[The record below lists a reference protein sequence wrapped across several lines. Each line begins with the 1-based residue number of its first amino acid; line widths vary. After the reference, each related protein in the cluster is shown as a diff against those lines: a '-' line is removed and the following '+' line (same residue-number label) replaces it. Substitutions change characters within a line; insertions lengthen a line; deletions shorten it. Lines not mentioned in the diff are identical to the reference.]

1 MSKTVT
7 LRLEE
12 NTYRKFKKLAESDN
26 RTMSNFI
33 ETSVLRYIE
42 NNNFADEFEMAEIE
56 SNIDLNKSLQRA
68 QKDMKQ
74 KKGSF
79 IE

>member
-7 LRLEE
+7 LRLNE
-12 NTYRKFKKLAESDN
+12 NLYKMFLTLAKEQN

-33 ETSVLRYIE
+33 ETSVLRFIE
-42 NNNFADEFEMAEIE
+42 QNQFVDDYEMEEIINNDE
-56 SNIDLNKSLQRA
+56 LNKSLKRA
-68 QKDMKQ
+68 YKDVSAKR
-74 KKGSF
+74 GSF

>member
-12 NTYRKFKKLAESDN
+12 NTYEKFKRLAESDN

-42 NNNFADEFEMAEIE
+42 NNNYADEFEMEEIE
-56 SNIDLNKSLQRA
+56 SNIDLNKSLRRA
-68 QKDMKQ
+68 QKDMKL
-74 KKGSF
+74 KKGKF
-79 IE
+79 VE

>member
-12 NTYRKFKKLAESDN
+12 NTFKKFKRLAESDN

-42 NNNFADEFEMAEIE
+42 NNNYADEFEMEEIE
-56 SNIDLNKSLQRA
+56 SNIDLNKSLRRA
-68 QKDMKQ
+68 QKDMKL
-74 KKGSF
+74 KKGKF
-79 IE
+79 VE

>member
-7 LRLEE
+7 LRLEN

-42 NNNFADEFEMAEIE
+42 NNNFVDEFEMEEIE
-56 SNIDLNKSLQRA
+56 SNIDLNKSLKRA
-68 QKDMKQ
+68 QKEMKL
-74 KKGSF
+74 KKGKF
-79 IE
+79 VE

>member
-12 NTYRKFKKLAESDN
+12 NTYEKFKRLAESDN

-42 NNNFADEFEMAEIE
+42 NNNFVDEFEMEEIE
-56 SNIDLNKSLQRA
+56 SNIDLNKSLRRA
-68 QKDMKQ
+68 QKEMKL
-74 KKGSF
+74 KKGKF
-79 IE
+79 VE

>member
-12 NTYRKFKKLAESDN
+12 NTYEKFKRLAESDN

-56 SNIDLNKSLQRA
+56 SNIDLNKSLRRA
-68 QKDMKQ
+68 QKDMKL
-74 KKGSF
+74 KKGKF
-79 IE
+79 VE

>member
-7 LRLEE
+7 LRLEN

-42 NNNFADEFEMAEIE
+42 NNNFVDEFEMEEIE

-68 QKDMKQ
+68 QKDMKL
-74 KKGSF
+74 KKGKF
-79 IE
+79 VE

>member
-12 NTYRKFKKLAESDN
+12 NTYEKFKRLAESDN

-56 SNIDLNKSLQRA
+56 SNIDLNKSLRRA
-68 QKDMKQ
+68 QKEMKL
-74 KKGSF
+74 KKGKF
-79 IE
+79 VE

>member
-12 NTYRKFKKLAESDN
+12 NTYEKFKRLAESDN

-42 NNNFADEFEMAEIE
+42 NNTFVDEF
-56 SNIDLNKSLQRA
+56 
-68 QKDMKQ
+68 
-74 KKGSF
+74 
-79 IE
+79 